1 MMSSLK
7 WLQNREKKIVT
18 PVASL
23 AKDIRDVAET
33 ITNVW
38 RHFWKSPELELC
50 SNPTMSGSL
59 RDCLFKDDVGS
70 AISHFGFG
78 DMGLDFGG
86 GVIPR
91 NPWKTLLSIG

>member
-7 WLQNREKKIVT
+7 WLQNREKKFVT

-50 SNPTMSGSL
+50 SNPTMWGSL
-59 RDCLFKDDVGS
+59 RDSYKTKLVRQLV
-70 AISHFGFG
+70 IS
-78 DMGLDFGG
+78 DSETWD
-86 GVIPR
+86 
-91 NPWKTLLSIG
+91 SILKEV